1 MFRYNVAALHHADKR
16 RERVN
21 LVTKDEFIEML
32 QQTVN
37 EQSEMMAVLH
47 GIIESLNNNAEESN
61 RLIDSLRRTIDD
73 LNQRI
78 KELTEQLGMNSKN
91 SSKPPSTDINK
102 PAPKSLRKPSG
113 KKTGGQ
119 PGHPGSHLNIDTEPD
134 EIILHVPP
142 VCLNCPHHDE
152 CVSRACIGETRRVV
166 DAIVDVKV
174 TAHQTLVLDCP
185 LADISHRGIFPEGVK
200 ATIQYG
206 ENLQALVVAMNTVG
220 AVSLN
225 RTQEILSGVFGVPLS
240 TGTIVNMV
248 NRCANGLTN
257 VLETIRQNIIV
268 SDIGHFD
275 ETGTNVDGKKYWVH
289 SASNLLFT
297 YLTVS
302 PKRGQEGMDA
312 GGVLPYFRGKG
323 VHDCWQSYW
332 KYNLV
337 IHALCN
343 AHLLRELVAA
353 EERDESQSW
362 ATELINL
369 LIEMKAAKEKAI
381 EKGKSEFTE
390 EKLEEFSKKYDY
402 IIKKA
407 YEENPM
413 PQDLQNTGK
422 KRGRKKRGKTL
433 ALIERLDIHK
443 VSICLFIHD
452 FDVPFDNNL
461 SERDIR
467 MVKTKTKV
475 SGCFRSFSGAEN
487 YLKIMSYVGS
497 AKKHGNRAYGAIKQA
512 IPGNPEY
519 FLSEVL

>member
-1 MFRYNVAALHHADKR
+1 MS
-16 RERVN
+16 RVTRN
-21 LVTKDEFIEML
+21 ELIQIVK
-32 QQTVN
+32 
-37 EQSEMMAVLH
+37 EQSETITVLR

-61 RLIDSLRRTIDD
+61 RLIEGLRQTIDE
-73 LNQRI
+73 LTQRI
-78 KELTEQLGMNSKN
+78 KELTEQLGMNSRN

-102 PAPKSLRKPSG
+102 PAPKSLRKSSG
-113 KKTGGQ
+113 KKSGGQ

-134 EIILHVPP
+134 EVILHMPT
-142 VCLNCPHHDE
+142 VCQDCPHHDV
-152 CVSRACIGETRRVV
+152 CVSRACIGETRNVIDAVV
-166 DAIVDVKV
+166 AVKN
-174 TAHQTLVLDCP
+174 TAHQSLVINCP
-185 LADISHRGIFPEGVK
+185 LHNALLKGEFPKDIK
-200 ATIQYG
+200 ATVQYG

-225 RTQEILSGVFGVPLS
+225 RTQEILSGIFGIPLS

-248 NRCANGLTN
+248 DRCANGLTN
-257 VLETIRQNIIV
+257 ILETIRHNIID
-268 SDIGHFD
+268 SEISHFD
-275 ETGTNVDGKKYWVH
+275 ETGTNVDGTKHWVH
-289 SASNLLFT
+289 SASNILFT

-323 VHDCWQSYW
+323 IHDCWQPYW

-353 EERDESQSW
+353 EERDNNQSW

-369 LIEMKAAKEKAI
+369 LIEMKTAKEKAI
-381 EKGKSEFTE
+381 EKGKTEFTE
-390 EKLEEFSKKYDY
+390 EKLEEFSKKYDA

-407 YEENPM
+407 YEENPI

-422 KRGRKKRGKTL
+422 KRGRKKKGKTL
-433 ALIERLDIHK
+433 ALIERLNIHK
-443 VSICLFIHD
+443 ASVCLFIHD

-475 SGCFRSFSGAEN
+475 SGCFRSLSGAEN

-497 AKKHGNRAYGAIKQA
+497 AKKHGKRAYNAIKQA
-512 IPGNPEY
+512 ISGNPEY
-519 FLSEVL
+519 FLSEAL

>member
-1 MFRYNVAALHHADKR
+1 M
-16 RERVN
+16 
-21 LVTKDEFIEML
+21 TKDEFIEML

-37 EQSEMMAVLH
+37 KQSEMIAMLH
-47 GIIESLNNNAEESN
+47 GIIENLSEKSEESN
-61 RLIDSLRRTIDD
+61 RLIESLRQTIDE
-73 LNQRI
+73 LTQRV

-102 PAPKSLRKPSG
+102 PNPKSMRKSSG

-119 PGHPGSHLNIDTEPD
+119 PGHPGSHLNITAEPD
-134 EIILHVPP
+134 EIIVHIPS
-142 VCLNCPHHDE
+142 VCQNCPLHDT
-152 CVSRACIGETRRVV
+152 CVSRACVGETRNVIDAVV
-166 DAIVDVKV
+166 AVKN
-174 TAHQTLVLDCP
+174 TAHQSLTVNCP
-185 LADISHRGIFPEGVK
+185 LRNVLLKGEFPKDIK
-200 ATIQYG
+200 ATVQYG

-225 RTQEILSGVFGVPLS
+225 RTQEILSGVFGIPLS

-248 NRCANGLTN
+248 NRCADGITN
-257 VLETIRQNIIV
+257 ILETIRQNIIV
-268 SDIGHFD
+268 SEISHFD
-275 ETGTNVDGKKYWVH
+275 ETGTNVDGKKHWVH
-289 SASNLLFT
+289 SASNSLFT

-302 PKRGQEGMDA
+302 PKRGQEGMDE

-323 VHDCWQSYW
+323 IHDCWQPYW

-337 IHALCN
+337 VHALCN

-353 EERDESQSW
+353 EERDVNQSW

-369 LIEMKAAKEKAI
+369 LIEMKTTKENAI
-381 EKGKSEFTE
+381 EKGKTGFTE
-390 EKLEEFSKKYDY
+390 EKLEEFGKKYDD

-407 YEENPM
+407 YDENPV

-422 KRGRKKRGKTL
+422 KRGRKKKGKTL

-443 VSICLFIHD
+443 ASVCLFIHD

-475 SGCFRSFSGAEN
+475 SGCFRSLSGAEN

-497 AKKHGNRAYGAIKQA
+497 AKKHGKRAYNAIKQA
-512 IPGNPEY
+512 ISGNPEY